1 MTRDGKRYTWSCSG
15 GYGGNYHLPAC
26 LGLGVSCV
34 ASGVA
39 FLPYVAMVIL
49 LLFF

>member
-1 MTRDGKRYTWSCSG
+1 MEKDIRGAALGVT
-15 GYGGNYHLPAC
+15 GGNYHLPAC

-39 FLPYVAMVIL
+39 FQPYVAMVIL